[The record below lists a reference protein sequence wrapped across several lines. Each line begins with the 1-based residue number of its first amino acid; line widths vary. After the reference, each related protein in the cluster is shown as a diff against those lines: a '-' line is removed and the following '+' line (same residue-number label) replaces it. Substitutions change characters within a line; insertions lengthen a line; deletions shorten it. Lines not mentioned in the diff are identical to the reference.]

1 MDWPIT
7 RTTTL
12 PVKTHT
18 IANRIF
24 KRALVGWLG
33 LTIVLGLVQ
42 IGWEY
47 VSAMRRITSELSR
60 LSQSFA
66 PVLTDAIWNF
76 QSNLIDATARGISEN
91 PVVAGVVIEN
101 EQGQNLSRQGRIDPT
116 KPGTSIEQMLHVEVE
131 LGGNGFGHSKRLGR
145 LIIVSDFEVIRQRIA
160 GSIQISLVMTI
171 FTTMGIWLLFYT
183 VITWTVSRPL
193 SKLADEIIQVGNDY
207 EAAPHSY
214 AFRDEIGTLITV
226 LNATRTKLSN
236 SYHELEAKV
245 EERTRHLSDALDF
258 NAAIILNSPI
268 PMGVYAAN
276 GDCVMANE
284 AYARFVGATREALL
298 AQNYRRIDSWQES
311 SLLGD
316 CLTALALEVPQQREA
331 HFVTSFGKDVW
342 FEYRIFPTFLNGQ
355 AHLLIQFFDL
365 TERKKVEDQL
375 RIYAFHDILTGL
387 PNRRLLLDRLD
398 QAIRYSKRLKNYC
411 ALLFL
416 NLNKFKQLNDTHGH
430 DIGDLLLIEVS
441 RRLRQL
447 VRETDT
453 VARLGGDEFVVLLE
467 QLGTDSETAV
477 QHTKSVEE
485 NIREALDTEYVLGSI
500 HHRIT
505 VSIGVK
511 LFVGDENSPDQL
523 LRAADTAMY
532 AAKKVSL

>member
-1 MDWPIT
+1 M
-7 RTTTL
+7 
-12 PVKTHT
+12 
-18 IANRIF
+18 
-24 KRALVGWLG
+24 
-33 LTIVLGLVQ
+33 
-42 IGWEY
+42 
-47 VSAMRRITSELSR
+47 
-60 LSQSFA
+60 
-66 PVLTDAIWNF
+66 
-76 QSNLIDATARGISEN
+76 
-91 PVVAGVVIEN
+91 
-101 EQGQNLSRQGRIDPT
+101 
-116 KPGTSIEQMLHVEVE
+116 
-131 LGGNGFGHSKRLGR
+131 
-145 LIIVSDFEVIRQRIA
+145 
-160 GSIQISLVMTI
+160 
-171 FTTMGIWLLFYT
+171 
-183 VITWTVSRPL
+183 
-193 SKLADEIIQVGNDY
+193 
-207 EAAPHSY
+207 
-214 AFRDEIGTLITV
+214 
-226 LNATRTKLSN
+226 
-236 SYHELEAKV
+236 
-245 EERTRHLSDALDF
+245 
-258 NAAIILNSPI
+258 
-268 PMGVYAAN
+268 
-276 GDCVMANE
+276 
-284 AYARFVGATREALL
+284 
-298 AQNYRRIDSWQES
+298 
-311 SLLGD
+311 
-316 CLTALALEVPQQREA
+316 
-331 HFVTSFGKDVW
+331 
-342 FEYRIFPTFLNGQ
+342 
-355 AHLLIQFFDL
+355 IQFFDL

-416 NLNKFKQLNDTHGH
+416 DLNKFKQLNDTHGH